1 MSEILQYKGYKSRI
15 YYSVEDKLLCG
26 KIDHIKDLV
35 SFHSESSISIV
46 TEFHCAVDDYLKLC
60 KEIGKE
66 PDKPSKESTDIT
78 KTNWISVNNQLPEN
92 TLPKNSKAK
101 VIKVL
106 VAIKGENGYTVR
118 TQTRFREKWDD
129 KEVWSWRF
137 SCGKVT
143 HWMPLPEPPKEKKYD
158 E

>member
-46 TEFHCAVDDYLKLC
+46 TEFHRAVDDYLKLC

-66 PDKPSKESTDIT
+66 PDKPSKESTDNI
-78 KTNWISVNNQLPEN
+78 KTNWISVNNQLPEDAL
-92 TLPKNSKAK
+92 TKHSKAK

-106 VAIKGENGYTVR
+106 VAIKGKNGYVIR
-118 TQTRFREKWDD
+118 TQTRFKERWGNE
-129 KEVWSWRF
+129 EVWTWRS
-137 SCGKVT
+137 SCGEVT
-143 HWMPLPEPPKEKKYD
+143 HWMLLPESPKE
-158 E
+158 EAI